1 MAIVARY
8 VRVSTTEQ
16 ADRKTYETQIAELD
30 RHCEFHGHRVY
41 DTYID
46 DGVSG
51 VMNLEDRPEGA
62 RMMREAR
69 TGKFDMVL
77 CYKIDRLG
85 RSVLLVYTE
94 VDKLMK
100 MGVEF
105 ATTSQPIDTSN
116 NVGRA
121 VFGLLAV
128 FAEPERG
135 MIQERTHGGK
145 LRVAEEGKWP

>member
-1 MAIVARY
+1 MAKVARY

-16 ADRKTYETQIAELD
+16 ADRKTYETQIVDLD
-30 RHCEFHGHRVY
+30 RYCEFHGHGVY

-51 VMNLEDRPEGA
+51 VMDLEDRPEGA
-62 RMMREAR
+62 RMMRDAR
-69 TGKFDMVL
+69 DGKFDMVL

-94 VDKLMK
+94 VDKLIK

-105 ATTSQPIDTSN
+105 ATTSQPINTSN
-116 NVGRA
+116 N
-121 VFGLLAV
+121 
-128 FAEPERG
+128 
-135 MIQERTHGGK
+135 
-145 LRVAEEGKWP
+145 RVVAW